1 MARFIKI
8 LPALALIG
16 AAVPA
21 TAATPRVSQTGEAKL
36 AEALKGR
43 VAGKPVDCINLRNA
57 RSSQVYDGTAIV
69 YEDGRTLYVNRP
81 TSGADSLRRDDILIT
96 KLWGGDRLCR
106 IDTIRLLD
114 QGSRFEHGFVGLG
127 QFVPYTKPKS

>member
-1 MARFIKI
+1 MKRYLTI

-21 TAATPRVSQTGEAKL
+21 SAVSRMSESGEAKL

-43 VAGKPVDCINLRNA
+43 VAGTPVDCITLRNA
-57 RSSQVYDGTAIV
+57 ESSQIYDGTAIV
-69 YEDGRTLYVNRP
+69 YQDGGTLYVNRP
-81 TSGADSLRRDDILIT
+81 TSGASSLRRDDILVT
-96 KLWGGDRLCR
+96 KLWGSDRLCQ
-106 IDTIRLLD
+106 IDTVRLLD
-114 QGSRFEHGFVGLG
+114 QGTRFEHGWVGLG

>member
-1 MARFIKI
+1 MVRFLSF

-21 TAATPRVSQTGEAKL
+21 VAADRVSESGEAKL
-36 AEALKGR
+36 AKALEGR
-43 VAGKPVDCINLRNA
+43 TPGKPVDCISLSRS
-57 RSSQVYDGTAIV
+57 RSSQIYDGTAIV

-81 TSGADSLRRDDILIT
+81 SIGAESLRRDDILVSKT
-96 KLWGGDRLCR
+96 YTDRLCR
-106 IDTIRLLD
+106 IDTIRLID
-114 QGSRFEHGFVGLG
+114 QGSRFERGFVGLG

>member
-1 MARFIKI
+1 MVRFLNL

-16 AAVPA
+16 AALPA
-21 TAATPRVSQTGEAKL
+21 VAAERVSESGEAKL
-36 AEALKGR
+36 AKALEGR
-43 VAGKPVDCINLRNA
+43 TAGKPVDCISLR
-57 RSSQVYDGTAIV
+57 RSQSSQIYDGTAIV

-81 TSGADSLRRDDILIT
+81 SIGADSLRRDDILVSKT
-96 KLWGGDRLCR
+96 YSDQLCR

-127 QFVPYTKPKS
+127 QFIPYTKPKS

>member
-1 MARFIKI
+1 MKRYFTI

-21 TAATPRVSQTGEAKL
+21 QAVSRIAQTGEAKL

-43 VAGKPVDCINLRNA
+43 VAGTPVDCINLRNA
-57 RSSQVYDGTAIV
+57 ESSQVYDGTAIV
-69 YEDGRTLYVNRP
+69 YQDGGTLYVNRP
-81 TSGADSLRRDDILIT
+81 TSGADSLRRDDILVT
-96 KLWGGDRLCR
+96 KLWGSDRLCR

-114 QGSRFEHGFVGLG
+114 QGTRFEHGWVGLG